1 MFIQVND
8 AISLLVD
15 DIVLI
20 LDKGCFNSKLCKLKN
35 IEIVDYVNDK
45 EEDIKSYII
54 ARDENSLND
63 KGIDYKLYRST
74 KSSLSL
80 LNKFNK
86 LEEWNG

>member
-8 AISLLVD
+8 AISLRVD

-20 LDKGCFNSKLCKLKN
+20 LDKECFNSKLDILKN
-35 IEIVDYVNDK
+35 AEIVDYVNDS

-54 ARDENSLND
+54 TKDENSVND
-63 KGIDYKLYRST
+63 KGIDYKLYKST

-86 LEEWNG
+86 LEE